1 MKKRAQTVWRL
12 LAAQD
17 WLAVLLAAILLAT
30 GLSFIYSAS
39 WRGEETGIVGAWFAR
54 QIWWAALGCVL
65 ATALALVDYR
75 LWIRAAWWL
84 YLAALALLALVLLF
98 GTKVF
103 GAARW
108 LNVFGVLVQPSEF
121 AKVAL
126 VLLLARVLGG
136 GALEPR
142 SFATVAVGLLL
153 MALPFGLILVE
164 PDLGTAAVLVPTTVI
179 VLFAAGAAFRYLL
192 GLAVLGAGAV
202 GLALS
207 PLGRFMLSDYQHE
220 RILTFLD
227 PSRDPLGSGWN
238 ALQSAIAVGSGGFW
252 GKGFLNGSQNVLGF
266 LPRTVS
272 PTDFIFPVIAEE
284 TGFIGASALLL
295 VFALLLTRYVRA
307 AWTAN
312 DPAGSLLAT
321 GIAGLLFSHVFVNV
335 GMTIGLLPIT
345 GLPLPFVS
353 SGGSFMVSTLA
364 GFGLVQSVHVRRMRR
379 EVESCGIG

>member
-1 MKKRAQTVWRL
+1 MKKRAQSLGRL
-12 LAAQD
+12 ILAQD
-17 WLAVLLAAILLAT
+17 WLAVLLAAILLGT

-39 WRGEETGIVGAWFAR
+39 WRGEEMGIVGSWFRR
-54 QIWWAALGCVL
+54 QIWWAALGTVL
-65 ATALALVDYR
+65 ATALAAVDYR
-75 LWIRAAWWL
+75 FWIRTAWWL
-84 YLAALALLALVLLF
+84 YLAALGLLALVLVV
-98 GTKVF
+98 GTKVY
-103 GAARW
+103 GAYRW

-126 VLLLARVLGG
+126 VVLLARVLGG
-136 GALEPR
+136 GALAPR
-142 SFATVAVGLLL
+142 SFGTLAVGLLL
-153 MALPFGLILVE
+153 MALPFLLILVE
-164 PDLGTAAVLVPTTVI
+164 PDLGTAMVLVPTTAI
-179 VLFAAGAAFRYLL
+179 MLFAAGAAFRHLA
-192 GLAVLGAGAV
+192 GLALLGAGGI

-207 PLGRFMLSDYQHE
+207 PLGHFLLSDYQHE

-272 PTDFIFPVIAEE
+272 PTDFIFPVLAEE

-295 VFALLLTRYVRA
+295 VFAFLLMRYLRT
-307 AWTAN
+307 AWTAG
-312 DPAGSLLAT
+312 DPTGSLLAT
-321 GIAGLLFSHVFVNV
+321 GIAGLLFCHVFVNV

-379 EVESCGIG
+379 EV